1 MSRYFTKTLA
11 SLEPYTPGEQL
22 KNADIIKLN
31 ATKTRT
37 RPRPAWR
44 LRWPRRCRGCGCT
57 LI

>member
-22 KNADIIKLN
+22 KIADVVKLN
-31 ATKTRT
+31 ANEN
-37 RPRPAWR
+37 PRPAWR
-44 LRWPRRCRGCGCT
+44 RRWPRRCRGCGCT